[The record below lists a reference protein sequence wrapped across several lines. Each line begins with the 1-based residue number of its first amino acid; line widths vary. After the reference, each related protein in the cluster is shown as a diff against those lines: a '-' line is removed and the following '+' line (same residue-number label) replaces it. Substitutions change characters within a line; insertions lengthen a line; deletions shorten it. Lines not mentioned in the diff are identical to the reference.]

1 MKGKRVIVTGG
12 GRGIGWAIA
21 QQFLAANA
29 RVAIF
34 DLQIPA
40 EAAEQTLALEVDVS
54 DSAAVNAATQRVA
67 DELGG
72 VEILVNSAGIN
83 RDKISWKLTD
93 EQWDQ
98 VIDVDLKG
106 CFTTARAAIPLMRK
120 ASWGRIVNISSTA
133 SMENNG
139 PVTFCAAKA
148 ALTAYTRSMGRI
160 LATETGNVVMSAVLP
175 GAVVTEGGHWD
186 AALKERPGHA
196 EKYLVERCPLGRFGE
211 IWEISPVVVLLCS
224 NQASFCHGAVVG
236 VDAGQSRH
244 YFNVSGL

>member
-120 ASWGRIVNISSTA
+120 ASWGRIVDISSI
-133 SMENNG
+133 NG
-139 PVTFCAAKA
+139 LRGKFGQANYSAAKA
-148 ALTAYTRSMGRI
+148 GVVGLSKALARELGHFGITVNVICPGLVMTDMVKAAPPEIVTK
-160 LATETGNVVMSAVLP
+160 ATEEMVLKAPPEPADVAHAVFFL
-175 GAVVTEGGHWD
+175 ASD
-186 AALKERPGHA
+186 AA
-196 EKYLVERCPLGRFGE
+196 RCITGE
-211 IWEISPVVVLLCS
+211 VIR
-224 NQASFCHGAVVG
+224 
-236 VDAGQSRH
+236 VDSGQ
-244 YFNVSGL
+244 YI